1 MKKIKLNKLTEK
13 NATTLPSQ
21 YKEKNY
27 TSLTPTLGDFL
38 KTVKD
43 NKPAAETNSEEINIP
58 SFDNDLESMSWA
70 DEAGFTKID
79 LEKYTINDEENLD

>member
-1 MKKIKLNKLTEK
+1 MNKLTEK
-13 NATTLPSQ
+13 TLPLFQ
-21 YKEKNY
+21 VNIKKKNY

-43 NKPAAETNSEEINIP
+43 NKPAAETSSEEISIP
-58 SFDNDLESMSWA
+58 SFDNELESMSWA

-79 LEKYTINDEENLD
+79 LEKYTINDEEGL